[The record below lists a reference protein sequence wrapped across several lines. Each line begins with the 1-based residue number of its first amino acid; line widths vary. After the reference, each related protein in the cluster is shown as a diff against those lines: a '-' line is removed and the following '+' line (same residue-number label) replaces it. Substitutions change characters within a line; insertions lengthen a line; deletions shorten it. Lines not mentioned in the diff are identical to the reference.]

1 MHSLWNEADRRD
13 LLGRFDKLRPDSRAE
28 GGRMTAAQM
37 LTHIG
42 DAMRM
47 AIGAVKVD
55 AKRTPLRFT
64 PIKQLV
70 IYALPSAPRNLP
82 TAPELKKTQPG
93 VWTEDLRDLKE
104 LVRRAVLRYD
114 QPATKWPDHP
124 AFGKLSSRAW
134 GVLTY
139 KHLDHHLR
147 QFGV

>member
-1 MHSLWNEADRRD
+1 MRSLWNEPDRRD
-13 LLGRFDKLRPDSRAE
+13 LVGRFDKLRPESRAE
-28 GGRMTAAQM
+28 WGSMTAAQM

-42 DAMRM
+42 DSMRM
-47 AIGAVKVD
+47 AIGAMKVEPV
-55 AKRTPLRFT
+55 RTPLRFT

-70 IYALPSAPRNLP
+70 IYGLPSAPRNLP

-93 VWTEDLRDLKE
+93 LWAEDLRDVKE
-104 LVRRAVLRYD
+104 LVRRAVLKSE
-114 QPATKWPDHP
+114 QPATRWPDHP
-124 AFGKLSSRAW
+124 AFGKLSPRAW